1 MKIAQSNVNLVSNRT
16 YYEEN
21 TVTIQSGVV
30 TRGSFMDSL
39 IDQEKKLD
47 SVDITESGRG
57 DLPLSSESYT
67 SLKPSRSD
75 YLSPVESSLE
85 EQIANLRTTLLER
98 ILRLL
103 QLLDGGRS
111 KRGYQGALENTANML
126 SGGSFVRTT
135 TVTAVHM
142 EEETTTFNGSGTAL
156 TEDGRV
162 IDFGVQFSMSRR
174 LCEYAGISTSS
185 VVNLIDP
192 LVINVDSG
200 VTHISDQSFY
210 FDLDCD
216 GVDDKVSN
224 LGAGSGF
231 LAYDRNG
238 DGKIGDGSELFGAKS
253 GNGFE
258 DLRGYDGDG
267 NGWIDESD
275 EIYDQLRVWIRGE
288 DGTDTLLSLKEADV
302 GAIYL
307 GSAETQFSHFGGF
320 GGANGLG
327 AFSGS
332 GLGDAGAGDLI
343 GAGAADFRVT
353 GVTRSSGIFLKE
365 SGGVGTVQQVDLA
378 AL

>member
-21 TVTIQSGVV
+21 SVTIQSGVV
-30 TRGSFMDSL
+30 TRGTFMDSL

-47 SVDITESGRG
+47 SVDITESGQG
-57 DLPLSSESYT
+57 NLPLSSENYT
-67 SLKPSRSD
+67 SLKPSRSE
-75 YLSPVESSLE
+75 YLTPMESSLE
-85 EQIANLRTTLLER
+85 EQIANLRATLLER

-103 QLLDGGRS
+103 QLLDGGNS
-111 KRGYQGALENTANML
+111 KRGYQSALDNTANML
-126 SGGSFVRTT
+126 SSGSYVRTT
-135 TVTAVHM
+135 TITAVHI
-142 EEETTTFNGSGTAL
+142 EEEATTFSGTGTAL

-216 GVDDKVSN
+216 GVDEKVSN
-224 LGAGSGF
+224 LGEGSGF
-231 LAYDRNG
+231 LAFDKNG
-238 DGKIGDGSELFGAKS
+238 DGKIGDGSELFGTRS

-258 DLRGYDGDG
+258 DLRAYDSDG
-267 NGWIDESD
+267 NGWIDEND
-275 EIYDQLRVWIRGE
+275 EIYDKLQVWIRGE
-288 DGTDTLLSLKEADV
+288 DGTDTMLSLQEADV

-307 GSAETQFSHFGGF
+307 GSAETEFSHYGENFGV
-320 GGANGLG
+320 NGVL
-327 AFSGS
+327 
-332 GLGDAGAGDLI
+332 
-343 GAGAADFRVT
+343 
-353 GVTRSSGIFLKE
+353 RSSGIFLKE
-365 SGGVGTVQQVDLA
+365 SGGLGTIQHVDLVA
-378 AL
+378 EEAGNAPFWFNLSFNPFTSLP